1 MKMNALERLK
11 TPVKN
16 VRWGLRR
23 NAVARKFGEALLAQ
37 MPIVIG
43 NAMPK
48 SGSHLLHQILLGLS
62 QIAPFVDPGMP
73 PLTRSAKNKN
83 LPVDEVLKNLNGL
96 RPGDIAY
103 GYFQARPEYVAALTA
118 RGRASIF
125 ITRDPRDVLVS
136 HVFYATEMYSGHGM
150 HAYYNSLPDM
160 ETRLNAAIE
169 GVATDEFQLSG
180 IRAKYDRYLGWLTTP
195 GVENVAFEG
204 LILEQEQSL
213 GQIMRYLL
221 TKGMKLD
228 MPNDEAIAKLGKA
241 IRPSES
247 GTFRGGRVGDWQEH
261 FTSSNKDRF
270 KASTGDLLQILNYE
284 QDDTW

>member
-11 TPVKN
+11 TPIKN

-23 NAVARKFGEALLAQ
+23 NAVARKFGEATLEQ

-48 SGSHLLHQILLGLS
+48 SGSHLLHQILLGIS

-83 LPVDEVLKNLNGL
+83 LPVDGVLKKLNGL

-103 GYFQARPEYVAALTA
+103 GYFQARPEYLAALTA
-118 RGRASIF
+118 SGRASIF

-150 HAYYNSLPDM
+150 HSYYNSLPDM
-160 ETRLNAAIE
+160 EARLNAAIE
-169 GVATDEFQLSG
+169 GVDADSFQLSG
-180 IRAKYDRYLGWLTTP
+180 IRAKYDCYLGWITTP
-195 GVENVAFEG
+195 GVENVAYED
-204 LILEQEQSL
+204 LILEQAQAL
-213 GQIMRYLL
+213 GQIVTYLL
-221 TKGMKLD
+221 TKGLKLD
-228 MPNDEAIAKLGKA
+228 MSIDEAIAKLGKS
-241 IRPSES
+241 IRPSKS

-261 FTSSNKDRF
+261 FTSSNKERF
-270 KASTGDLLQILNYE
+270 KAAAGDLLQILNYE
-284 QDDTW
+284 EDNRW